1 MPCVYTVYIDYI
13 VYIVVIL
20 CLYGLVR
27 TYSVCSIEYRI
38 CIYLLGYC
46 IMLRF
51 LPSYSYSLV
60 IIIIIIII
68 TFVIFISFDTDECHA
83 DSAKANSMCMYH
95 VLLYG
100 Q

>member
-1 MPCVYTVYIDYI
+1 MGSYVHIVYVVLSTAHVYTYWLLYYAEVFA
-13 VYIVVIL
+13 IL
-20 CLYGLVR
+20 
-27 TYSVCSIEYRI
+27 S
-38 CIYLLGYC
+38 
-46 IMLRF
+46 F
-51 LPSYSYSLV
+51 SLV
-60 IIIIIIII
+60 IIIITIII